1 MDPITNMW
9 NSVTSMLPSLI
20 SGLLLILVAWFV
32 AFLLKKAVIKG
43 LNAINF
49 DTKLNQ
55 WRAVKTNEQGADM
68 IQTLGQTLYYLVW
81 IVFLPGIFETFNLHS
96 VAEPIQNMIDTVL
109 IFLPKI
115 ITSAILIAIA
125 VIAGRF
131 IKNLVYNLAM
141 TFNLDGWI
149 DKLTQQSS
157 NDAVEQTVSETGS
170 GASAK
175 KDTLATVA
183 ANIVYVLVIIP
194 IVVVALEVL
203 GIRSISEPIIGV
215 LNTILAAIP
224 NILVAVILL
233 GVGLG
238 IAKFVGDLV
247 TNLLRGTGINRL
259 TSNMGAANLAKF
271 DFAKI
276 GGQTVSVLISLFF
289 VVEALNALNLGVLN
303 AIGGAIIAYLPN
315 VLFAVVI
322 FAVAFLGGQWLS
334 HLVSEATS
342 SKWAGRIVQSLIL
355 AFALFMVL
363 DQLQFASTIVNTGFM
378 FIIGGLSL
386 AFAIAFGL
394 GGRDF
399 ASKQLEKLDD
409 KVDKE
414 ANKSDSIQNKE

>member
-1 MDPITNMW
+1 MDPITNIW
-9 NSVTSMLPSLI
+9 NSLTSMLPSLI
-20 SGLLLILVAWFV
+20 SGLLLILVAWIV
-32 AFLLKKAVIKG
+32 ASLVKKAVVKG
-43 LNAINF
+43 LDALNF

-55 WRAVKTNEQGADM
+55 WGAVKTNEQGSNM
-68 IQTLGQTLYYLVW
+68 IQTFGQTLYYLVW

-115 ITSAILIAIA
+115 ITSAILITIA

-131 IKNLVYNLAM
+131 VKNLVYNLAM

-157 NDAVEQTVSETGS
+157 NEAVEQTVSEEGS
-170 GASAK
+170 KASAK

-183 ANIVYVLVIIP
+183 ANIVYILIIIP
-194 IVVVALEVL
+194 IAVVALEVL

-224 NILVAVILL
+224 NILVAAILL
-233 GVGLG
+233 AVG
-238 IAKFVGDLV
+238 IAIARFVGDLIA
-247 TNLLRGTGINRL
+247 NLLRGTGINRL
-259 TSNMGAANLAKF
+259 TSNMGTESLAKL
-271 DFAKI
+271 DLAKI
-276 GGQTVSVLISLFF
+276 SGQIVSVLVSLFF
-289 VVEALNALNLGVLN
+289 LVEALNALNLGVLN

-315 VLFAVVI
+315 ILFAVVI
-322 FAVAFLGGQWLS
+322 FAIAFLGGQWLS
-334 HLVSEATS
+334 QLVSKATS
-342 SKWAGRIVQSLIL
+342 SKWAGRTVQSLIL
-355 AFALFMVL
+355 AFSLFMVL
-363 DQLQFASTIVNTGFM
+363 DQLQFASTIVNTGFI

-399 ASKQLEKLDD
+399 ARKQLEKLDD

-414 ANKSDSIQNKE
+414 TNKTNNE

>member
-1 MDPITNMW
+1 MDPITNIW
-9 NSVTSMLPSLI
+9 NSLTSMLPSLI
-20 SGLLLILVAWFV
+20 SGLLLILVAWIV
-32 AFLLKKAVIKG
+32 ASLVKKAVVKG
-43 LNAINF
+43 LDALNF

-55 WRAVKTNEQGADM
+55 WGAVKTNEQGSNM
-68 IQTLGQTLYYLVW
+68 IQTFGQTLYYLVW

-115 ITSAILIAIA
+115 ITSAILITIA

-131 IKNLVYNLAM
+131 VKNLVYNLAM

-157 NDAVEQTVSETGS
+157 NEAVEQTVSEEGS
-170 GASAK
+170 KASAK

-183 ANIVYVLVIIP
+183 ANIVYILIIIP
-194 IVVVALEVL
+194 IAVVALEVL

-224 NILVAVILL
+224 NILVAAILL
-233 GVGLG
+233 AVG
-238 IAKFVGDLV
+238 IAIARFVGDLIA
-247 TNLLRGTGINRL
+247 NLLRGTGINRL
-259 TSNMGAANLAKF
+259 TSNMGTESLAKL
-271 DFAKI
+271 DLAKI
-276 GGQTVSVLISLFF
+276 SGQIVSVLVSLFF
-289 VVEALNALNLGVLN
+289 LVEALNALNLGVLN

-315 VLFAVVI
+315 ILFAVVI
-322 FAVAFLGGQWLS
+322 FAIAFLGGQWLS
-334 HLVSEATS
+334 QLVSEATS
-342 SKWAGRIVQSLIL
+342 SKWAGRTVQSLIL
-355 AFALFMVL
+355 AFSLFMVL
-363 DQLQFASTIVNTGFM
+363 DQLQFASTIVNTGFI

-399 ASKQLEKLDD
+399 ARKQLEKLDD

-414 ANKSDSIQNKE
+414 TNKTNNE